1 MPVGARPVSKRF
13 QILSLDGGG
22 IKGLFSAAVLAH
34 LEEDLNTRIV
44 DHFDLIV
51 GTSTGGIIALGLG
64 CGLSPRELV
73 NFYVTKGPQIFA
85 KGLMTAVKQ
94 VVRPKY
100 SPIALEKAIKECVGD
115 ATLGDSKKRLVIP
128 AYNVGKDDVYLFKT
142 PHHERLTRDY
152 KVPIWKV
159 ALATSAA
166 PTYFPAF
173 VGVDHLRLID
183 GGVWANNPAMVGVT
197 EAVSLLGQP
206 LGSIHLLSLG
216 TMSDVAHRPDRLDSG
231 GVWPW
236 CKHGVDIIL
245 RGQSRGAVT
254 QAIHLLGKE
263 RVMRLDPVVPP
274 GLFSLDGMRLSDHL
288 GQAAAESRHFS
299 PEFKERF
306 MGHIAAE
313 YTPCHTLKL
322 EGEHAC

>member
-1 MPVGARPVSKRF
+1 VSNRF

-64 CGLSPRELV
+64 CGLTPSELV
-73 NFYVTKGPQIFA
+73 KFYVTKGPQIFA
-85 KGLMTAVKQ
+85 KGLMTSVKQ
-94 VVRPKY
+94 LVRPKY
-100 SPIALEKAIKECVGD
+100 SSLALEKAIKECVGD

-152 KVPIWKV
+152 KVPVWKV

-173 VGVDHLRLID
+173 VGVDNVRLID
-183 GGVWANNPAMVGVT
+183 GGVWANNPMVVGIA
-197 EAVSLLGQP
+197 EAVSLLEQP
-206 LGSIHLLSLG
+206 IQNIHVLSLG
-216 TMSDVAHRPDRLDSG
+216 TTSDVVHRPTRLDSG
-231 GVWPW
+231 GIWPW
-236 CKHGVDIIL
+236 CSHGVDVIL
-245 RGQSRGAVT
+245 RGQSRGAVA

-274 GLFSLDGMRLSDHL
+274 GIFSLDGMKLSDHL
-288 GQAAAESRHFS
+288 GHAAAESRHFS
-299 PEFKERF
+299 PVFRERF

-313 YTPCHTLKL
+313 YTPFHASKP
-322 EGEHAC
+322 EGEHLC